1 MSRKVLIFSPAVLW
15 SDDSNDFYKGIPD
28 VLKKLTKQG
37 AYAVIASNHREP
49 DWFKEIEEERCSWIV
64 VAGRQSG
71 DWIPRLLKAN
81 ASMDLLHSELVVLGA
96 SEVDMQMA
104 TNSKS
109 LLVRC
114 DWADGVEEMKQYGVG
129 WESPETLPDL
139 VKYLDDQVPWYFE
152 SSNAAYKVFA
162 LTDAGTYGVDAETEA
177 AANAI
182 RSVLKNGRSDYRN
195 RLVLHMMASIYKTEI
210 FAKAG
215 LFGYYPSSKSTN
227 EGDEVMAG
235 FCRFAREN
243 FKKRLKEPL
252 FLRHK
257 PAGSRHTQ
265 RGGDRENPSAQM
277 ESVHLNPFYRGK
289 IMGKIVVV
297 MDDYLTYGVSFGWA
311 RTLLLAAGAKSVI
324 CIALGRFGN
333 QVREYTIDIGE
344 NDPFAPMKAVRHTC
358 RMMAGPLDSRA
369 KLVMKEKFGHGK

>member
-15 SDDSNDFYKGIPD
+15 SEKDKSFYKGIPE
-28 VLKKLTKQG
+28 VLKKLTEQG
-37 AYAVIASNHREP
+37 AYAVISSNHSEP
-49 DWFKEIEEERCSWIV
+49 EWFKEIKEERCMWIQV
-64 VAGRQSG
+64 TGRQSG
-71 DWIPRLLKAN
+71 KWIPSLLKAN
-81 ASMDLLHSELVVLGA
+81 AAMDLLHSEIVILGA

-104 TNSKS
+104 ANSTS

-114 DWADGVEEMKQYGVG
+114 DWAEGVAEIEKYGVG

-152 SSNAAYKVFA
+152 SSNVNYRAFA

-182 RSVLKNGRSDYRN
+182 RAVLKNGRSDYRN
-195 RLVLHMMASIYKTEI
+195 RLVLHMMASINKTDI
-210 FAKAG
+210 FSKAD

-227 EGDEVMAG
+227 AGEEVMAG
-235 FCRFAREN
+235 FCRYAREL

-257 PAGSRHTQ
+257 PADSRHTQ
-265 RGGDRENPSAQM
+265 RGGDRENPLAQI

-289 IMGKIVVV
+289 ISGKTVVV
-297 MDDYLTYGVSFGWA
+297 FDDYLTYGVSFGWA
-311 RTLLLAAGAKSVI
+311 KSLLMAAGAKSVI

-333 QVREYTIDIGE
+333 QAREYTINIDG
-344 NDPFAPMKAVRHTC
+344 NDPFAPAKSKQYNC
-358 RMMAGPLDSRA
+358 RIMPGTLDQKA
-369 KLVMKEKFGHGK
+369 KLVLKEKFGRSK